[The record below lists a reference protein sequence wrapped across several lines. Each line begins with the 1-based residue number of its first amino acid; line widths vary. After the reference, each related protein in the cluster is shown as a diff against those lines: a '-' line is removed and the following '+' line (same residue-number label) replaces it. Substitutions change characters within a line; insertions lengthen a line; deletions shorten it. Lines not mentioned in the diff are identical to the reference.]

1 MKADRPLTISTRVF
15 TMFPSQPG
23 GAGQDGRR
31 FRGLIT
37 ETVIGAVLG
46 AAGGLLFGVLFGLL
60 WWVAS
65 GAAQA
70 VLGFG
75 WAGLWAAAAAGGVAS
90 FANMWFGWEPIG
102 WEELLANRRMTC
114 EESAKG
120 LPLSAAQE
128 GDLIIR
134 VTGEAMRVS
143 TPAPNWARNDQADLR
158 PPRATRP

>member
-1 MKADRPLTISTRVF
+1 MSPR
-15 TMFPSQPG
+15 QPG
-23 GAGQDGRR
+23 GDGQNTRR
-31 FRGLIT
+31 FRGLVT
-37 ETVIGAVLG
+37 ETLLGAVLG

-60 WWVAS
+60 WWAAS

-102 WEELLANRRMTC
+102 WEELLANRRMTR

-120 LPLSAAQE
+120 LPLTAAAQE

-134 VTGEAMRVS
+134 ITGEAMRVS
-143 TPAPNWARNDQADLR
+143 AAAPNWASDGQADLR